1 MKDNKII
8 SKEDVEHVAELARIE
23 LTVQETEKFA
33 RDLSSILD
41 YFRDL
46 NNLDVSEVEELHFL
60 DTEGNQVRAD
70 IPNGTDEEQKENIR
84 SQFPTREGDYLKVK
98 AVLKN

>member
-23 LTVQETEKFA
+23 LTSQETEKFA
-33 RDLSSILD
+33 SDLSSILD

-46 NNLDVSEVEELHFL
+46 NNLDAFDAEEICFL
-60 DTEGNQVRAD
+60 ETDGNQVRAD
-70 IPNGTDEEQKENIR
+70 IPDGTGEEQKEGIR
-84 SQFPTREGDYLKVK
+84 SQFPKREGDYLTVK